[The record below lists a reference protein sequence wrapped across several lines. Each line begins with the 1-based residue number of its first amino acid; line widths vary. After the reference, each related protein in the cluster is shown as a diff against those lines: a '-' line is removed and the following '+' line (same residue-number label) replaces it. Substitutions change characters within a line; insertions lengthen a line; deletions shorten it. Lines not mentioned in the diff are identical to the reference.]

1 MSGGEGEFDKVDQD
15 TGTIG
20 LVVRHGEK
28 LITELGGD
36 TAVGSIICPGVLPLN
51 PIVPIDICNIIL
63 IGRRVATE

>member
-1 MSGGEGEFDKVDQD
+1 MSGGEGEFDIVDQD

-36 TAVGSIICPGVLPLN
+36 TAVGSIIILFVLTIK
-51 PIVPIDICNIIL
+51 PIVPIDI
-63 IGRRVATE
+63 